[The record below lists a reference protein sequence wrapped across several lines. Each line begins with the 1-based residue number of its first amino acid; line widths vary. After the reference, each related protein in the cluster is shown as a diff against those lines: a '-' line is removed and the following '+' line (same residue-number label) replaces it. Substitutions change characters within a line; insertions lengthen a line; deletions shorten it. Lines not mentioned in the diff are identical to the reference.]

1 MLAPPGIARRWAV
14 IGHTPDR
21 WECTTLFDLP
31 ADDPHRVIVHPAA
44 VDRYTI
50 VLRRPAIQML
60 IRTIE
65 TGKACAAPAF
75 HTVHGG
81 RELYLRPITLP
92 NEPSWTDRPADAPA
106 YLGPME
112 LELQLP
118 DAQIAIIFR
127 RERLLHFAT
136 ILAEL
141 LLLLPDPRTD
151 G

>member
-14 IGHTPDR
+14 VGHTHDR

-31 ADDPHRVIVHPAA
+31 AEDQHRVIVHPAA
-44 VDRYTI
+44 VDKYT
-50 VLRRPAIQML
+50 VELRRPSIEML

-65 TGKACAAPAF
+65 SGDACAVPAT
-75 HTVHGG
+75 HPVHGERLLG
-81 RELYLRPITLP
+81 LRPITLT

-112 LELQLP
+112 LYLRVP

-127 RERLLHFAT
+127 RERLLKLAT

-141 LLLLPDPRTD
+141 LLILPERPVAR
-151 G
+151 

>member
-14 IGHTPDR
+14 VGHTPDR

-44 VDRYTI
+44 VDKYT
-50 VLRRPAIQML
+50 VHLQRRSIEML

-65 TGKACAAPAF
+65 SGDACAVPAI

-81 RELYLRPITLP
+81 RLLGLRPITLP
-92 NEPSWTDRPADAPA
+92 NEPSWTDRPADTPP

-112 LELQLP
+112 LYLQLP

-127 RERLLHFAT
+127 RERLLRLAT

-141 LLLLPDPRTD
+141 LSILPERPVAR
-151 G
+151 